1 MQRRRGTHIA
11 GIIITII
18 FLIGLVILSNLN
30 LDKLSR
36 SRKCFF
42 YSNYAYTKWTNVLKK

>member
-1 MQRRRGTHIA
+1 MQRRKGTHIA

-18 FLIGLVILSNLN
+18 LLIGLVILSNLN
-30 LDKLSR
+30 IEKLSR

-42 YSNYAYTKWTNVLKK
+42 YSNYAYTKWTNLFKE